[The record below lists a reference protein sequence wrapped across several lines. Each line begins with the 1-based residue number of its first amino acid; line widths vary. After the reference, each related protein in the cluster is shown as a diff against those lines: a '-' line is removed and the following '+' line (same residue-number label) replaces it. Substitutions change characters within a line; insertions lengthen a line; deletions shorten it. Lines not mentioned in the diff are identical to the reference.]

1 MFGTRLKALRMN
13 KEITQVQL
21 AEMLGVAQQTVAT
34 WEKEKSFPNYE
45 LLKKIAHIFNSSTDY
60 LLGYNSPV
68 RTESA
73 TVKPF
78 TDDEVELIKL
88 YRFTDEWGREQI
100 MSLAESNA
108 KRIAFTQKKR
118 LEVAM

>member
-1 MFGTRLKALRMN
+1 MNTGQKLRFLREKAGYSQEEVAKILGIGRTTYLKYETGENRPTRKLN
-13 KEITQVQL
+13 EL
-21 AEMLGVAQQTVAT
+21 ARL
-34 WEKEKSFPNYE
+34 
-45 LLKKIAHIFNSSTDY
+45 FNVSTDY
-60 LLGYNSPV
+60 LLGNDPP
-68 RTESA
+68 RTEPA

>member
-1 MFGTRLKALRMN
+1 MLRLKELRMR
-13 KEITQVQL
+13 KGVTQL
-21 AEMLGVAQQTVAT
+21 EFSKDMGVAASTVGM
-34 WEKEKSFPNYE
+34 WEQGRNEPDAETLKS
-45 LLKKIAHIFNSSTDY
+45 IARYFNVSTDY

-68 RTESA
+68 RTEPA
-73 TVKPF
+73 TAKPF